1 MAKLSTFNTSVYGP
15 DESAVGTIGNIA
27 EMFNPE
33 NQAKGQLAQAHADYY
48 KQSGAHAQASAE
60 LALAKAA
67 AEKDQNAAYDVSRL
81 IENGMSPL
89 QAQMFVAAR
98 NHYADAAKGLNIAR
112 GGEDLRSGKG
122 DPNSAATLLGLNP
135 TINSAY
141 TVGQGNDIR
150 NQNSANKIADT
161 IAAGTIRNQ
170 GLASHGTVIPAGGMF
185 IPGAGQV
192 QPSVLNVP
200 EGVVPPGAIVNPKPD
215 NGMSPTKVNALD
227 TRMRNG
233 MTVLSDI
240 VAGGNH
246 GSQTINPGDANAIV
260 TAATTKY
267 PGLPA
272 HQAIPRLI
280 QDQKIQFNEKPVE
293 FMHPSTWLGHNAI
306 VPTAGDKTLQ
316 EGLADIIAPSDSFK
330 GAPNQTLR
338 IPATG
343 TDNSGPV
350 APVLTPSVV
359 APAGPASDPTGPMKV
374 SNKSEYDALPS
385 GTQYL
390 HPDGTIKIKK

>member
-1 MAKLSTFNTSVYGP
+1 MAKLSTFGTSVYGP
-15 DESAVGTIGNIA
+15 DESVVGTIGNVA
-27 EMFNPE
+27 EMWNPE
-33 NQAKGQLAQAHADYY
+33 KQAKGQLAQAHADYY
-48 KQSGAHAQASAE
+48 KQIGAHAQASAE
-60 LALAKAA
+60 LELAKAKA
-67 AEKDQNAAYDVSRL
+67 AKDQNDAYNVDALVK
-81 IENGMSPL
+81 NGMTPL
-89 QAQMFVAAR
+89 QAQMYVS
-98 NHYADAAKGLNIAR
+98 AR
-112 GGEDLRSGKG
+112 GHYLDATKGYNTAVGGNMLTSGQG
-122 DPNSAATLLGLNP
+122 DPNSAAALLGLNP

-161 IAAGTIRNQ
+161 IAAGTIRNR
-170 GLASHGTVIPAGGMF
+170 GLESRGTVIPAGGMF

-200 EGVVPPGAIVNPKPD
+200 EGKVPPGAIVNPKPD

-227 TRMRNG
+227 SRMRNG

-240 VAGGNH
+240 VAGSGH
-246 GSQTINPGDANAIV
+246 GKDNSLNPGDANAIV

-267 PGLPA
+267 PNLPA

-280 QDQKIQFNEKPVE
+280 QDQNVQFNEKPSDWYNPVSW
-293 FMHPSTWLGHNAI
+293 FGHNAI
-306 VPTAGDKTLQ
+306 VPTAGDKPVQ
-316 EGLADIIAPSDSFK
+316 EGLADIIAP
-330 GAPNQTLR
+330 
-338 IPATG
+338 TG

-350 APVLTPSVV
+350 APAAPAV
-359 APAGPASDPTGPMKV
+359 APAGPMKV
-374 SNKSEYDALPS
+374 SNKAEYDALPS

>member
-1 MAKLSTFNTSVYGP
+1 MAKLSTFGTSVYGP
-15 DESAVGTIGNIA
+15 DESAVGTMGNIA

-60 LALAKAA
+60 LALAKAKA
-67 AEKDQNAAYDVSRL
+67 AKDQNDAYNVDALVK
-81 IENGMSPL
+81 NGMTPL

-98 NHYADAAKGLNIAR
+98 GRYLDATKGHNTAV
-112 GGEDLRSGKG
+112 GGNMLTSGQG
-122 DPNSAATLLGLNP
+122 DPNSAAALLGLNP
-135 TINSAY
+135 TINSAF

-200 EGVVPPGAIVNPKPD
+200 EGTVPPGAIVNPKPAKVD
-215 NGMSPTKVNALD
+215 KGMSPSQVNAVD

-246 GSQTINPGDANAIV
+246 GSQTLNPGDANAIV

-272 HQAIPRLI
+272 HQAIPQLI
-280 QDQKIQFNEKPVE
+280 KDQNIQFPEKPGTLWPPTSW
-293 FMHPSTWLGHNAI
+293 FGHNAI
-306 VPTAGDKTLQ
+306 VPTAGDKPVQ
-316 EGLADIIAPSDSFK
+316 EGLADVIAPSDSFK
-330 GAPNQTLR
+330 GAPSQTLR

-343 TDNSGPV
+343 TDNSDPV
-350 APVLTPSVV
+350 ALAAPAV
-359 APAGPASDPTGPMKV
+359 APAGPMKV
-374 SNKSEYDALPS
+374 SNKAEYDALPS